1 MALFSPCVLFSA
13 VCYKLKKGKFSI
25 QVYSLRFDVLK
36 SCSKVENFAEQMSF
50 TAY

>member
-13 VCYKLKKGKFSI
+13 VCYKLKKESFPYKCI
-25 QVYSLRFDVLK
+25 VVLK